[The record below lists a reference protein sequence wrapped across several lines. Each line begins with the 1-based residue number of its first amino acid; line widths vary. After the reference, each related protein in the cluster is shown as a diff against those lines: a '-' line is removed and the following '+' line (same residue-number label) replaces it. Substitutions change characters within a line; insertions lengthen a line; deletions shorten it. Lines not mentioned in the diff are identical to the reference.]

1 LINESRIIDEKG
13 VVMKKSSTIGL
24 LAATAL
30 LMAAMSS
37 HAAAPR
43 KINYQGYLTNP
54 AGAPLTGTYSM
65 VFSLCDAATA
75 GTCPWTETQNVAI
88 DKGIFNV
95 SLGAVTSL
103 TLTFNI
109 PYYLDIQVNGEQ
121 MSARQP
127 LTSVGY
133 AFSATTVATDT
144 TNLFIGYQSGLAN
157 TTGQRNVYIGD
168 QTAYNNQTGNDNVF
182 LGYASGHNTTGSGNV
197 FLGNQAGY
205 YVTGSNRLFI
215 DNSSTNSPLIHGEFD
230 NNRVVING
238 NSSNNINNRTFFV
251 NGSAGGTGAW
261 WNDSDERLKKNI
273 VTIPDAL
280 SKVLNLRGVNFE
292 WKDPNSSENGT
303 KMGFIAQEAEK
314 LIPEVVS
321 NEGGTYSMQYAPVT
335 AVLVEAIKEQQKQ
348 IESLK
353 AELEAIKAL
362 LKK

>member
-1 LINESRIIDEKG
+1 MSKWMASFTA
-13 VVMKKSSTIGL
+13 VVLATL
-24 LAATAL
+24 QLAAFSPA
-30 LMAAMSS
+30 
-37 HAAAPR
+37 HAAVPR

-75 GTCPWTETQNVAI
+75 GTCPWTETQSVTI

-133 AFSATTVATDT
+133 AFQTDSATTVATDT

-157 TTGQRNVYIGD
+157 TTGQRNVYTGD
-168 QTAYNNQTGNDNVF
+168 QTGYSNQTGSDNVF
-182 LGYASGHNTTGSGNV
+182 LGY
-197 FLGNQAGY
+197 QAGY
-205 YVTGSNRLFI
+205 NSAGSNLLFI
-215 DNSSTNSPLIHGEFD
+215 DNSSTIAPLIWGDFQ
-230 NNRVVING
+230 NNKVVING
-238 NSSNNINNRTFFV
+238 NSSMNINNRTFFV
-251 NGSAGGTGAW
+251 QGSAGGTGAW

-273 VTIPDAL
+273 VTIPNAL
-280 SKVLNLRGVNFE
+280 SKVLHLRGVNFE
-292 WKDPNSSENGT
+292 WKDPNSSEKGMR
-303 KMGFIAQEAEK
+303 MGFIAQEAEK
-314 LIPEVVS
+314 LIPEVVG
-321 NEGGTYSMQYAPVT
+321 NEGGAYSMQYAPVT
-335 AVLVEAIKEQQKQ
+335 AVLVEAVKEQQKQ

-353 AELEAIKAL
+353 AELEGIKEL

>member
-1 LINESRIIDEKG
+1 
-13 VVMKKSSTIGL
+13 MKKLSTIWL
-24 LAATAL
+24 LAATAIL
-30 LMAAMSS
+30 VAALSS

-43 KINYQGYLTNP
+43 RINYQGYLTNP
-54 AGAPLTGTYSM
+54 AGAPLTGTYPM

-75 GTCPWTETQNVAI
+75 GSCPWTETQSVAI

-95 SLGAVTSL
+95 SLGAVTPL
-103 TLTFNI
+103 ALTFNI

-133 AFSATTVATDT
+133 AFQADSATTVSTDT
-144 TNLFIGYQSGLAN
+144 TNLFIGYQSGLAH
-157 TTGQRNVYIGD
+157 TTGNGNIFIGD
-168 QTAYNNQTGNDNVF
+168 QTAYSNQ
-182 LGYASGHNTTGSGNV
+182 TGSGNV

-205 YVTGSNRLFI
+205 NETGSNRLII
-215 DNSSTNSPLIHGEFD
+215 DNSSTIEPLIWGDFQ
-230 NNRVVING
+230 NNKVVING
-238 NSSNNINNRTFFV
+238 NSSMNINNRTFFV
-251 NGSAGGTGAW
+251 QGSSGGTGAW

-273 VTIPDAL
+273 VTIPNAL
-280 SKVLNLRGVNFE
+280 SKVLHLRGVNYE
-292 WKDPNSSENGT
+292 WKDPNSSEKGA

-314 LIPEVVS
+314 VIPEVVSS

-335 AVLVEAIKEQQKQ
+335 AVLVEAVKEQQKQ

-353 AELEAIKAL
+353 AELAAIKAL